1 MSNRNYAIEPK
12 KRFSSRVENYI
23 KYRPS
28 YPLEI
33 IEFLKGKKVLVE
45 DTVIA
50 DIGSGTGI
58 LARVFLDKGNQVYGV
73 EPNKDMREA
82 AEKTLQPSLWC

>member
-1 MSNRNYAIEPK
+1 MVEKRYKVDPK

-33 IEFLKGKKVLVE
+33 IDSLKKKNLLAD
-45 DTVIA
+45 DTIIA

-58 LARVFLDKGNQVYGV
+58 L
-73 EPNKDMREA
+73 
-82 AEKTLQPSLWC
+82 T